1 VGGVLD
7 IINVRA
13 APPTRAKA
21 FPGLCSLPADHTT
34 QAISSPSTACRHAP
48 HFSIYHPC
56 AGVSRHRPLDGAF
69 YNGPIVRTLKAL
81 IMLKNQLRDP
91 SLLVERAYVNGAWIE
106 ADDGATIDV
115 TNPTDGSVIARVPA
129 LQAAETR
136 RAIEASRARF
146 VAWREVPAA
155 ERARY
160 LEVWFGLIMENQE
173 DLALI
178 MTTEQGKPL
187 TESRGEIAYGASFVK
202 WFAEEARRVYGDTIP
217 SPAAD
222 RRILVLKQPIGV
234 VAAITPWNFPNA
246 MITRKCAPA
255 LAAGCTVLV
264 KPSEMTPL
272 SALALAVL
280 AERAGI
286 PAGVFNVL
294 TGLPAGVGGEM
305 TANPDVRKLSF
316 TGSTRIGQ
324 LLMSQ
329 CAATIKRLSLELGGN
344 APFIVFDDADLDL
357 AIAGVMQSKF
367 RNAGQTCVCANRI
380 LVQDGIYDRFAE
392 RLCAAVAELKVG
404 NGLQSGVTIGPL
416 INAAA
421 VDKVAR
427 HINDALEKGA
437 SIAIGGVPQGEGL
450 YVQPTVLR
458 DANADMLLAT
468 EETFGPVAPLFR
480 FKDEAEAL
488 TLANATPYGLGAY
501 YFTQDM
507 RRAWRMGERLEF
519 GMVGLNT
526 GIISMEVAP
535 FGGMKQSGT
544 GREGSKYGL
553 DEFLEVKAWHI
564 GGLD

>member
-1 VGGVLD
+1 
-7 IINVRA
+7 
-13 APPTRAKA
+13 
-21 FPGLCSLPADHTT
+21 
-34 QAISSPSTACRHAP
+34 
-48 HFSIYHPC
+48 
-56 AGVSRHRPLDGAF
+56 
-69 YNGPIVRTLKAL
+69 
-81 IMLKNQLRDP
+81 MLKNQLRDP

-106 ADDGATIDV
+106 ADDGSTIDV
-115 TNPTDGSVIARVPA
+115 TNPADGSVIARVPA

-136 RAIEASRARF
+136 RAIEAAQVRF
-146 VAWREVPAA
+146 TTWRDVPAA

-202 WFAEEARRVYGDTIP
+202 WFAEEARRIYGDTIP
-217 SPAAD
+217 APAAD

-392 RLCAAVAELKVG
+392 RLSAAVAELKVG
-404 NGLQSGVTIGPL
+404 DGLQSGVTIGPL

-458 DANADMLLAT
+458 DASPDMLLAT

-507 RRAWRMGERLEF
+507 RRAWRVGERLEF